1 MELGHINHSRYSL
14 FHRQI
19 DLKSIAYL
27 HAALKLEEIKELHR
41 TMLQNQK
48 GEESPE
54 KLDILLISVGK
65 YVAKLKK

>member
-1 MELGHINHSRYSL
+1 MIFISL
-14 FHRQI
+14 I

-27 HAALKLEEIKELHR
+27 HAALKLEEIKELRR